1 MVLAAAVD
9 ALPGSYALVVTE
21 MGRESKPTFEMLQ
34 QRCEFHFVNVLKQGE
49 LRRGATDSA
58 TAAHGV
64 LKGNNDKK
72 KIVCATCAGNGHA
85 TKACWLTNPAKLE
98 DYIKRFPKEE
108 TRIRAAVEERWK
120 ELKVKEKAAAAVMTD
135 DEVWNAEGH
144 KEVLIACSAVS
155 SAATSCTNPFADGY
169 VVSSAATRCTNPFA
183 DDYVVSSSDSDG
195 ASSSSAV
202 SSASNGASTLS
213 SASSAASTVEMG
225 AARRVLHFDSMATT
239 SIFNDVSFFI
249 DGTVCA
255 DSALSFRVMAGQVTA
270 SQGGGV
276 GYVEVWN
283 LVTEQTDKVLIEA
296 QYVPNSPF
304 NLISAVA
311 LEDTYDLYAT
321 FVERELQSGDGTTRH
336 ELVREGEVFA
346 LPEVYDRLHDRKLY
360 HEKVTVACA
369 AVNLQNEFG
378 NLCLSSAPTT
388 TTVSP
393 VNLRSAGE
401 LEDTYGLHEKNV
413 TVVLEASR
421 AVHIQEWVLQYDNRL
436 TVSESDPSVYF
447 IDIPNVLM
455 VQLNFSTN
463 DVECITSSEEWRT
476 TFLKAFNAK
485 WSRS

>member
-1 MVLAAAVD
+1 
-9 ALPGSYALVVTE
+9 
-21 MGRESKPTFEMLQ
+21 
-34 QRCEFHFVNVLKQGE
+34 
-49 LRRGATDSA
+49 
-58 TAAHGV
+58 
-64 LKGNNDKK
+64 
-72 KIVCATCAGNGHA
+72 
-85 TKACWLTNPAKLE
+85 
-98 DYIKRFPKEE
+98 
-108 TRIRAAVEERWK
+108 
-120 ELKVKEKAAAAVMTD
+120 MTD

-195 ASSSSAV
+195 ASSSSA
-202 SSASNGASTLS
+202 
-213 SASSAASTVEMG
+213 
-225 AARRVLHFDSMATT
+225 
-239 SIFNDVSFFI
+239 
-249 DGTVCA
+249 
-255 DSALSFRVMAGQVTA
+255 
-270 SQGGGV
+270 
-276 GYVEVWN
+276 
-283 LVTEQTDKVLIEA
+283 
-296 QYVPNSPF
+296 
-304 NLISAVA
+304 
-311 LEDTYDLYAT
+311 
-321 FVERELQSGDGTTRH
+321 
-336 ELVREGEVFA
+336 
-346 LPEVYDRLHDRKLY
+346 
-360 HEKVTVACA
+360 
-369 AVNLQNEFG
+369 NEFG